1 MKMIE
6 ETIKLAP
13 FFKGKIWRKQI
24 ELVQNKFSDESLN
37 AVAFKSDG
45 MQQLY
50 IFDSFVYLN
59 EIVGAFSNNEK
70 TIPINNT
77 SSIEFRSKGL
87 YADIIITTSG
97 ASIKVENVHIAIAQ
111 TVTRIIE
118 NSKLGK

>member
-1 MKMIE
+1 MKTIE

-24 ELVQNKFSDESLN
+24 EHIQKKFNNEFLN

-50 IFDSFVYLN
+50 VFDNFVYLN
-59 EIVGAFSNNEK
+59 EVLGSFSNNEK
-70 TIPINNT
+70 TIQINNI
-77 SSIEFRSKGL
+77 SSVECQSRGL

-97 ASIKVENVHIAIAQ
+97 TFLKIENVHIAIAQ
-111 TVTRIIE
+111 NVTRIIE
-118 NSKLGK
+118 ESKMAR

>member
-70 TIPINNT
+70 TIPINNI